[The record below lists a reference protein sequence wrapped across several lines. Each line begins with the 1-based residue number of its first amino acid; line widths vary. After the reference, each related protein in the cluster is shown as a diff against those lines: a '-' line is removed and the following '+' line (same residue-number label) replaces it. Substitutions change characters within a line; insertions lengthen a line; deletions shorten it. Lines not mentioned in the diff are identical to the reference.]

1 MSRRWRPRIPILR
14 SIFSPP
20 IPSQNYYILL
30 ISKMHKEK
38 KLTTFHVSKLSTRQ
52 SSSNKHL
59 PKQRGIFMCAA
70 AICCSLIVSMYFY
83 YVLLATANLFEFS
96 CSFSCCFLGILFGK
110 REKLIKF
117 LFCGWI
123 ETWLVFIARNG
134 NYTADIIILR
144 MIQAAV
150 YNNRRWWQDRHV
162 PLMKVLDSLTFWGFN
177 FPCSKFLLNA
187 IFTATHPHTSLLD
200 YYS

>member
-1 MSRRWRPRIPILR
+1 MEAQNSNSKIH
-14 SIFSPP
+14 FSPP
-20 IPSQNYYILL
+20 TPSQNYYILL

-96 CSFSCCFLGILFGK
+96 CSFSCCLGILFGK

-162 PLMKVLDSLTFWGFN
+162 PLMKVWEQFSVFKVFIECYLHSYST
-177 FPCSKFLLNA
+177 
-187 IFTATHPHTSLLD
+187 TSLLD
-200 YYS
+200 YYT